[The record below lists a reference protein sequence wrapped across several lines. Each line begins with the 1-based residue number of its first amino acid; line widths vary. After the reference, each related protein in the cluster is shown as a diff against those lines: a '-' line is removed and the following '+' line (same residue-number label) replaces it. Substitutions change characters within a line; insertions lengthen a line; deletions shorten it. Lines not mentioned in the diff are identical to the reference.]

1 MKYDTERSIEI
12 TISRM
17 CIYAFNGTRM
27 NYKAQKK
34 KEFENKTNTPPPQG
48 QKSLFIDKSWKKS
61 T

>member
-34 KEFENKTNTPPPQG
+34 KNLKIKQIPPPQG